1 VRLLLILLLPGLL
14 SLFGL
19 VLRAWMSMR
28 MAERER
34 IIDAKVTSARS
45 SPVDADEG
53 PAGPL
58 AGSPRRNA
66 PPCGR
71 YNLHLLFRLVGG
83 ERSCRHC
90 AAIERARY
98 EADAAAAVDAAEQA
112 LRGDRS

>member
-1 VRLLLILLLPGLL
+1 MRLLLILLLPGLL

-28 MAERER
+28 MAERDR
-34 IIDAKVTSARS
+34 IVDARVTDARS
-45 SPVDADEG
+45 SPVDRDEG
-53 PAGPL
+53 GAAPPGAPG
-58 AGSPRRNA
+58 RRDA

-71 YNLHLLFRLVGG
+71 YNLHLFLRLVGA
-83 ERSCRHC
+83 ERGCRHC
-90 AAIERARY
+90 AAIERERY

>member
-1 VRLLLILLLPGLL
+1 MRLLLILLLPGLL

-28 MAERER
+28 IAERDR
-34 IIDAKVTSARS
+34 IVDARVTDARS
-45 SPVDADEG
+45 SPVDRGEG
-53 PAGPL
+53 EAGTP
-58 AGSPRRNA
+58 GDPRGRNA

-98 EADAAAAVDAAEQA
+98 EADAAAAVDAAEEA
-112 LRGDRS
+112 LRRDRP

>member
-1 VRLLLILLLPGLL
+1 MRLLLILLLPGLL

-28 MAERER
+28 MAERDR
-34 IIDAKVTSARS
+34 IVDARVTDARS
-45 SPVDADEG
+45 SPVDRGEG
-53 PAGPL
+53 EAGTP
-58 AGSPRRNA
+58 GDPRRRNA

-98 EADAAAAVDAAEQA
+98 EADAAAAVDAAEEA
-112 LRGDRS
+112 LRRDRP